1 MQFLCVLCAEFV
13 DEWRMEIQYLLDE
26 DYSLLV
32 YDLVFFG
39 DIHHNELH
47 VVLSVFI
54 PVILML
60 NLT

>member
-1 MQFLCVLCAEFV
+1 M
-13 DEWRMEIQYLLDE
+13 WRMEGQCLLDE

-32 YDLVFFG
+32 YDVVFFG

-54 PVILML
+54 PVIFILQ
-60 NLT
+60 LT

>member
-1 MQFLCVLCAEFV
+1 VCVLCAEFV
-13 DEWRMEIQYLLDE
+13 DMWRMEGQCLLDE

-32 YDLVFFG
+32 YDVVFFG

-54 PVILML
+54 PVIFILQ
-60 NLT
+60 LT